1 MEIARGKKCL
11 FLAYR
16 IGGDD
21 MKLRERERFA
31 QGVTV
36 EPLSNA
42 TFAVYPMLVLPEK
55 SKSEMTGMG
64 KRKLQ
69 YGNKTSTD

>member
-1 MEIARGKKCL
+1 VLVLSLSDRRGR
-11 FLAYR
+11 YETE
-16 IGGDD
+16 
-21 MKLRERERFA
+21 RERERFA